1 MNTYNFSKSV
11 LIKIFPQREEI
22 NVEEKKGGSKMKKTM
37 KIEGMMCGHC
47 EASVKKAL
55 ESVDGVKAAD
65 VSHEKDMAVVSM
77 DAEVA
82 SDVLKEVVEAKDYKV
97 LSIE

>member
-1 MNTYNFSKSV
+1 MEK
-11 LIKIFPQREEI
+11 QREEI
-22 NVEEKKGGSKMKKTM
+22 NVEEKKGGNKMKKTM